1 MEYAYTIELPD
12 NWRQAGAGLYSSASP
27 PGATLTI
34 VSQLLPIE
42 YTADQFF
49 HLLEYD
55 LWRDRWP
62 AASLFEI
69 ASVEDGMKDEL
80 PTRRIRYRVQESPE
94 FCVVNVDEL
103 VLVSQVL
110 PGNPHGVRVRLWACE
125 HDVVVHKEAME
136 SILES
141 FQITTRPTTYYKQ
154 FMSGRGVTVKAAG
167 KVDSAAVEAG
177 ADIVAAMLS
186 GRDDI
191 AWCMVR
197 ERAEL
202 AIIPKDQPVTS
213 LPEYAYLRGTSDFTG
228 RSRDSYAIRGLGA
241 IFGQPVSSA
250 GEEQVLG
257 LFGPQHPFYPFRGL
271 VAVHE
276 FSHGIQNLCF
286 TAEDHE
292 EWNRFYAEALRAG
305 LYPGTH
311 MMADVKEFF
320 AVLST
325 GYFEVTDELGHGSNR
340 ETLKNRFPEIFLA
353 LDEIY
358 GGATLPEAYRTRLQ
372 RPL

>member
-1 MEYAYTIELPD
+1 MEYAYAIELPD

-110 PGNPHGVRVRLWACE
+110 PGNPHGVRVRLWARE

-154 FMSGRGVTVKAAG
+154 FMSARGVTVKAAG

-213 LPEYAYLRGTSDFTG
+213 LPEYAYLRGTVG
-228 RSRDSYAIRGLGA
+228 NQQKRDSVRPERSGA
-241 IFGQPVSSA
+241 
-250 GEEQVLG
+250 
-257 LFGPQHPFYPFRGL
+257 
-271 VAVHE
+271 
-276 FSHGIQNLCF
+276 
-286 TAEDHE
+286 
-292 EWNRFYAEALRAG
+292 
-305 LYPGTH
+305 
-311 MMADVKEFF
+311 
-320 AVLST
+320 
-325 GYFEVTDELGHGSNR
+325 
-340 ETLKNRFPEIFLA
+340 
-353 LDEIY
+353 
-358 GGATLPEAYRTRLQ
+358 
-372 RPL
+372 